1 MNLSPPGPA
10 DPLEINYR
18 LRRAGYTQRAVA
30 RELNVSLS
38 VVGNVIH
45 DRVTSHGVAVFIA
58 RLIGSDV
65 QELWP
70 NRYVFKPRGASPRR
84 GGLRATGPT
93 PGEDAMD

>member
-1 MNLSPPGPA
+1 MSPPVAAAP

-45 DRVTSHGVAVFIA
+45 DRVTSYGVACFIA
-58 RLIGSDV
+58 SAIGESA
-65 QELWP
+65 ESLWP
-70 NRYVFKPRGASPRR
+70 GRYIFKPRGASPRR
-84 GGLRATGPT
+84 GEKRNADPQ
-93 PGEDAMD
+93 P